1 MANIQEIEITLRER
15 LLELETRV
23 GYVEDGLRHTHAPLE
38 ADFAEQAVSTENDD
52 VLQALDSAMRKECSE
67 ILAVLQRMQM
77 GSYGFC
83 STCGDE
89 VPVQRLRA
97 LPFARECVAC
107 ASGS

>member
-1 MANIQEIEITLRER
+1 MATYEEIEIGLRQR
-15 LLELETRV
+15 LQQLEQRV
-23 GYVEDGLRHTHAPLE
+23 GSVEDGLRHTHEPLE

-52 VLQALDSAMRKECSE
+52 VLQALDHAMRKECSE

-89 VPVQRLRA
+89 VPAKRLRA

-107 ASGS
+107 ASGA

>member
-1 MANIQEIEITLRER
+1 MATYGEIEVGLRQR
-15 LLELETRV
+15 LLDLERRV
-23 GYVEDGLRHTHAPLE
+23 ENVEDGLRHTHAPLE

-52 VLQALDSAMRKECSE
+52 VLQALDSAMRKEYAE
-67 ILAVLQRMQM
+67 IVAVLRRMEL

-97 LPFARECVAC
+97 VPFARECLAC
-107 ASGS
+107 ASGQ

>member
-1 MANIQEIEITLRER
+1 MATYPEIETKLRER
-15 LLELETRV
+15 LAELEARV
-23 GYVEDGLRHTHAPLE
+23 GHVESGLRHTHEPLE

-52 VLQALDSAMRKECSE
+52 VLQALDSAMRKEYAE
-67 ILAVLQRMQM
+67 ILAVLQRMEM

-89 VPVQRLRA
+89 VPLKRLKA

-107 ASGS
+107 ASGA